1 MGTEFF
7 HQCPSA
13 LTTVSELKVSD
24 SARKEL
30 GIHHFVLTGNK
41 PNTLKVNSSWSYKR
55 GEDTGQTVVPKDR
68 EKGRQIQG
76 VIAYQIRGS

>member
-41 PNTLKVNSSWSYKR
+41 PNTLKVNSS
-55 GEDTGQTVVPKDR
+55 
-68 EKGRQIQG
+68 
-76 VIAYQIRGS
+76 